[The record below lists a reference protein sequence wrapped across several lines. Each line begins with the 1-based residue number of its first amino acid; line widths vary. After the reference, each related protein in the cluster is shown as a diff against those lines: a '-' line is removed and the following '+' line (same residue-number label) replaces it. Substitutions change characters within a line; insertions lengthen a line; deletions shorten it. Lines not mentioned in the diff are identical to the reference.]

1 MFGDEGALLTCTARL
16 IKSLIN
22 YGGNTSLSPEIQLHT
37 IQQDH
42 MVIII
47 ISHIMHNSSP
57 RVTNAMYT
65 EKISFFSLS
74 IRGKC
79 EFLRSLCN
87 CRCFFSCFMDAD
99 MQTSQ
104 CLKVKDAYYSC
115 KSIISPVHMQE
126 Q

>member
-1 MFGDEGALLTCTARL
+1 MHST
-16 IKSLIN
+16 INKKSLIN
-22 YGGNTSLSPEIQLHT
+22 YGENTSLSPELQLHT

-57 RVTNAMYT
+57 RVIKAMYT
-65 EKISFFSLS
+65 EKDFAFSVCLS
-74 IRGKC
+74 EENVSSYVPSIIADASVAAC
-79 EFLRSLCN
+79 DS
-87 CRCFFSCFMDAD
+87 FMDAD

-104 CLKVKDAYYSC
+104 CLKVEDAYYSSS
-115 KSIISPVHMQE
+115 KSIISPVHTQE